1 MHDDLRIQEYGVDGK
16 PTRSFHILE
25 RMAPTP
31 AVPFPNHSMIG
42 QDSNVEIMLD
52 AVRKLG
58 VEVETQS
65 ELLTLEQDEESVD
78 VTIKKGEKEERAVF
92 AHVIGADGAKGVS
105 RKLTGLQL
113 IGETNEGKRAL
124 VGDAYL
130 TGLDF
135 IVSSCVAFH
144 Y

>member
-1 MHDDLRIQEYGVDGK
+1 
-16 PTRSFHILE
+16 
-25 RMAPTP
+25 
-31 AVPFPNHSMIG
+31 MIG

-52 AVRKLG
+52 TVCKLD
-58 VEVETQS
+58 VEVETQT
-65 ELLTLEQDEESVD
+65 ELLSLEQREEGVD

-135 IVSSCVAFH
+135 FVSPRTTFH
-144 Y
+144 DRSHADSYL